1 MVDVMVFVECW
12 YSRWCVDVP
21 SISSSILEY
30 GLKVSSFLPD
40 ADLGQVPEGRRRTQH
55 LNETMSSSKILSSSS
70 LFIWLLMTVQL

>member
-30 GLKVSSFLPD
+30 GWKVSSFLPD
-40 ADLGQVPEGRRRTQH
+40 ADLGQVPGGRRRTQH
-55 LNETMSSSKILSSSS
+55 LNETMSSSKILSRSS

>member
-40 ADLGQVPEGRRRTQH
+40 ADLGQVPGDRRRTQH
-55 LNETMSSSKILSSSS
+55 LKKTMSSSKILSSSS
-70 LFIWLLMTVQL
+70 LFLWLLMTVQL